1 MFMELRIGAG
11 ALTLFSDNLRAD
23 LQIRRGVWTYSI
35 QLEEEHEMLAAR
47 MHDYKK
53 PLVLEDIK
61 VPDILSDQ
69 VLVKVGG
76 AGMCRSD
83 VQLVD
88 GYFAGALKLK
98 FPITPGH
105 EIAGLV
111 AALGGRVPESTQLA
125 IGDQVV
131 VAAGW
136 GDGICRQCR
145 LGNEQIC
152 EHGSWP
158 GFGPPGGYA
167 EFIPVP
173 YRQLIRLERKLKWE
187 ELAPL
192 TDAGVTPYR
201 GIKKLR
207 AAGVLG
213 PDRVMAVFGAS
224 GLGNYAVQYAKL
236 LSSGATVVVFARND
250 EKLAIAKERGADVP
264 INTRGKSLA
273 DLQDELFKLTSK
285 RKLDAAID
293 CVGAEETIRTGIGL
307 LASAGAFVSVG
318 LVGTRIDIPLFPF
331 TAGELT
337 YHGSFWANYS
347 DLLEVLALAQKGRI
361 QHSIKRVRFEDIN
374 ENLELLRAGDI
385 VGRAVVVFDVDADSS
400 NRKSEKEA
408 VAV

>member
-1 MFMELRIGAG
+1 
-11 ALTLFSDNLRAD
+11 
-23 LQIRRGVWTYSI
+23 
-35 QLEEEHEMLAAR
+35 MLAAR
-47 MHDYKK
+47 MYGYKQ

-61 VPDILSDQ
+61 VPEIGPDQ
-69 VLVKVGG
+69 VLVRVGG

-83 VQLVD
+83 VQLID
-88 GYFAGALKLK
+88 GYFEVALKPPL
-98 FPITPGH
+98 PITPGH

-111 AALGGRVPESTQLA
+111 ASIGDGVPQSAELA

-136 GDGICRQCR
+136 GDGTCRQCR
-145 LGNEQIC
+145 VGDEQLC

-173 YRQLIRLERKLKWE
+173 YRQLIRLEHRMKWE

-213 PDRVMAVFGAS
+213 PDRVMGVFGAS
-224 GLGNYAVQYAKL
+224 GLGTYAVQYAKL
-236 LSSGATVVVFARND
+236 LSAGAAVVVFARND
-250 EKLAIAKERGADVP
+250 EKLAIAKQRGADVT
-264 INTRGKSLA
+264 INTRKKSLA
-273 DLQDELFKLTSK
+273 DIQDELFKSTGAHN
-285 RKLDAAID
+285 LDAAID
-293 CVGAEETIRTGIGL
+293 CVAAEETIQTGIGL
-307 LASAGAFVSVG
+307 LHTSGAYVSVG

-331 TAGELT
+331 TAREIT
-337 YHGSFWANYS
+337 YHGSFWANYA
-347 DLLEVLALAQKGRI
+347 DLQEVLALAQKGKI
-361 QHSIKRVRFEDIN
+361 QHTIKRVEFKDIN

-385 VGRAVVVFDVDADSS
+385 IGRAVIAFDIPWDGTSADVA
-400 NRKSEKEA
+400 NRFESLPTMRGVSAEK
-408 VAV
+408 

>member
-1 MFMELRIGAG
+1 
-11 ALTLFSDNLRAD
+11 
-23 LQIRRGVWTYSI
+23 
-35 QLEEEHEMLAAR
+35 MLAAR
-47 MHDYKK
+47 MHSYKA
-53 PLVLEDIK
+53 PLVLDDIK
-61 VPDILSDQ
+61 VPEILPDQ
-69 VLVKVGG
+69 VLVQVGG

-83 VQLVD
+83 VQLID
-88 GYFAGALKLK
+88 GYFAEALKIN

-105 EIAGLV
+105 EIAGRV
-111 AALGGRVPESTQLA
+111 AALGDRVPATTQLA
-125 IGDQVV
+125 VGDQVV

-145 LGNEQIC
+145 VGDEQIC

-173 YRQLIRLERKLKWE
+173 YRQLIRVEHKLKWE

-224 GLGNYAVQYAKL
+224 GLGSYAVQYAKL
-236 LSSGATVVVFARND
+236 LSAGATVVAFARND
-250 EKLAIAKERGADVP
+250 EKLAIAKQRGADVT

-273 DLQDELFKLTSK
+273 DLHDELFKLTGA

-293 CVGAEETIRTGIGL
+293 CVGAEETIETGIGL
-307 LASAGAFVSVG
+307 LATSGAFVSVG
-318 LVGTRIDIPLFPF
+318 LVGTRINIPLFPF
-331 TAGELT
+331 TAHELT

-347 DLLEVLALAQKGRI
+347 DLEEVLALAQKGKI
-361 QHSIKRVRFEDIN
+361 QHSIKRIKFEDVN
-374 ENLELLRAGDI
+374 ENIDLLRAGEI
-385 VGRAVVVFDVDADSS
+385 IGRAVIVFDIP
-400 NRKSEKEA
+400 E
-408 VAV
+408 

>member
-1 MFMELRIGAG
+1 
-11 ALTLFSDNLRAD
+11 
-23 LQIRRGVWTYSI
+23 
-35 QLEEEHEMLAAR
+35 MLAAR
-47 MHDYKK
+47 MYGYNR

-61 VPDILSDQ
+61 VPEILPDQ
-69 VLVKVGG
+69 VLVRVGG

-83 VQLVD
+83 VQLID
-88 GYFAGALKLK
+88 GYFEKALQTA

-111 AALGGRVPESTQLA
+111 ATVGDRVPASAELA

-136 GDGICRQCR
+136 GDGICRECR
-145 LGNEQIC
+145 LGNEQLC

-173 YRQLIRLERKLKWE
+173 YRQLIRVEHKLKWE

-213 PDRVMAVFGAS
+213 PDRVIGVFGAS
-224 GLGNYAVQYAKL
+224 GLGGYAVQYAQL
-236 LSSGATVVVFARND
+236 LSSGATVVAFARND
-250 EKLAIAKERGADVP
+250 EKLAIVKRFGADVT
-264 INTRGKSLA
+264 INTRGKSLS
-273 DLQDELFKLTSK
+273 DLQAELFKLTGK
-285 RKLDAAID
+285 RTLDAGID

-307 LASAGAFVSVG
+307 LGTGGAYTSVG
-318 LVGTRIDIPLFPF
+318 LVGTKIDIPLFPF
-331 TAGELT
+331 TAREIT

-347 DLLEVLALAQKGRI
+347 DLQEVLALAQKGKI
-361 QHSIKRVRFEDIN
+361 QHTIKPIRFQDIN
-374 ENLELLRAGDI
+374 ENLDLLRAGDI
-385 VGRAVVVFDVDADSS
+385 IGRAVIVFDVDG
-400 NRKSEKEA
+400 NGSESGSGSERLA
-408 VAV
+408 TATR

>member
-1 MFMELRIGAG
+1 
-11 ALTLFSDNLRAD
+11 
-23 LQIRRGVWTYSI
+23 
-35 QLEEEHEMLAAR
+35 MLAAR
-47 MHDYKK
+47 MHGYKQ
-53 PLVLEDIK
+53 PLVLEEVATPEIS
-61 VPDILSDQ
+61 PDQ

-83 VQLVD
+83 VQLID
-88 GYFAGALKLK
+88 GYFADALKVK

-111 AALGGRVPESTQLA
+111 AAIGDRVPQSAQFA

-145 LGNEQIC
+145 VGDEQLC

-173 YRQLIRLERKLKWE
+173 YRQLIRLEHKLKWE

-201 GIKKLR
+201 AIKKLR

-213 PDRVMAVFGAS
+213 PDRVIAVFGAS
-224 GLGNYAVQYAKL
+224 GLGSYAVQYAKL
-236 LSSGATVVVFARND
+236 LSAGATVVAFARND
-250 EKLAIAKERGADVP
+250 EKLGIAKQREADVA
-264 INTRGKSLA
+264 INTRGKSIA
-273 DLQDELFKLTSK
+273 DLHDELFRLTGK

-293 CVGAEETIRTGIGL
+293 CVGAPETIQTGIGL
-307 LASAGAFVSVG
+307 LATSGVFVSVG
-318 LVGTRIDIPLFPF
+318 LVGNKIDIPLFPF
-331 TAGELT
+331 TAREIT

-347 DLLEVLALAQKGRI
+347 DLQEVLALAQKGKI
-361 QHSIKRVRFEDIN
+361 QHSIKKIRFEDVN

-385 VGRAVVVFDVDADSS
+385 IGRAVIVFNVPA
-400 NRKSEKEA
+400 
-408 VAV
+408 

>member
-1 MFMELRIGAG
+1 
-11 ALTLFSDNLRAD
+11 
-23 LQIRRGVWTYSI
+23 
-35 QLEEEHEMLAAR
+35 MLAAR
-47 MHDYKK
+47 MYEYHK

-61 VPDILSDQ
+61 VPEIAPDQ
-69 VLVKVGG
+69 VLIKVGG

-88 GYFAGALKLK
+88 GYFEGPLKPN

-111 AALGGRVPESTQLA
+111 AALGDRVPASTELVV
-125 IGDQVV
+125 GDQVV

-145 LGNEQIC
+145 LGNEQLC

-173 YRQLIRLERKLKWE
+173 YRQLIRLKHKLKWE

-213 PDRVMAVFGAS
+213 PDRVVGVFGAS
-224 GLGNYAVQYAKL
+224 GLGHYAVQYAKL
-236 LSSGATVVVFARND
+236 LSSGATVVAFARND
-250 EKLAIAKERGADVP
+250 KKLAIVKALGADAT
-264 INTRGKSLA
+264 INTRGKSLN
-273 DLQDELFKLTSK
+273 DLQEELFKTTGS

-307 LASAGAFVSVG
+307 LATAGVFVSVG
-318 LVGTRIDIPLFPF
+318 LVGTKIDIPLFPF

-337 YHGSFWANYS
+337 YHGSFWANYA
-347 DLLEVLALAQKGRI
+347 DLQEVLALAQKGKI
-361 QHSIKRVRFEDIN
+361 QHSIKKIRFQDIN
-374 ENLELLRAGDI
+374 ENLELLRAGEI
-385 VGRAVVVFDVDADSS
+385 IGRAVILFDVNGSVPGSGNKGTAPK
-400 NRKSEKEA
+400 N
-408 VAV
+408 

>member
-1 MFMELRIGAG
+1 
-11 ALTLFSDNLRAD
+11 
-23 LQIRRGVWTYSI
+23 
-35 QLEEEHEMLAAR
+35 MLAAR
-47 MHDYKK
+47 MHGYKR

-61 VPDILSDQ
+61 VPQITPDQ
-69 VLVKVGG
+69 VLVRVGG

-83 VQLVD
+83 VQLID
-88 GYFAGALKLK
+88 GYFAAALKTN

-111 AALGGRVPESTQLA
+111 AEIGDRVPKSAELTV
-125 IGDQVV
+125 GDQVV

-145 LGNEQIC
+145 VGDEQLC

-173 YRQLIRLERKLKWE
+173 YRQLIRVEHRIRWA

-201 GIKKLR
+201 AIKKLR

-213 PDRVMAVFGAS
+213 PDRVMGVFGAS
-224 GLGNYAVQYAKL
+224 GLGSYAVQYAKL
-236 LSSGATVVVFARND
+236 LSAGATVVAFARND
-250 EKLAIAKERGADVP
+250 EKLTIAKERGADVV
-264 INTRGKSLA
+264 INTRNKSLP
-273 DLQDELFKLTSK
+273 DIQDELLKLTGA

-293 CVGAEETIRTGIGL
+293 CVGAEETIQTGIGL
-307 LASAGAFVSVG
+307 LHTSGAFVSVG
-318 LVGTRIDIPLFPF
+318 LVGTKINIPLFPF

-347 DLLEVLALAQKGRI
+347 DLQEVLALAQKGKI
-361 QHSIKRVRFEDIN
+361 QHSIKRIQFKDVN

-385 VGRAVVVFDVDADSS
+385 IGRAVIVFDIPWDGSDADAARSGSS
-400 NRKSEKEA
+400 QPTAAEQMA
-408 VAV
+408 

>member
-1 MFMELRIGAG
+1 
-11 ALTLFSDNLRAD
+11 
-23 LQIRRGVWTYSI
+23 
-35 QLEEEHEMLAAR
+35 MLAAR
-47 MHDYKK
+47 MYGYKQ
-53 PLVLEDIK
+53 PLVLEEIET
-61 VPDILSDQ
+61 PDISPTQ
-69 VLVKVGG
+69 VLVRVGG

-83 VQLVD
+83 VQLID
-88 GYFAGALKLK
+88 GYFQDAIKPA

-105 EIAGLV
+105 EIAGSV
-111 AALGGRVPESTQLA
+111 EAVGSNVPETAKLA
-125 IGDQVV
+125 VGDQVV

-167 EFIPVP
+167 EFVPVP
-173 YRQLIRLERKLKWE
+173 YRQLIRLEKRMKWE

-201 GIKKLR
+201 AIKKLR

-213 PDRVMAVFGAS
+213 PDRVMGVFGAS
-224 GLGNYAVQYAKL
+224 GLGSYAVQYAKL
-236 LSSGATVVVFARND
+236 LSGGATVVVFARND
-250 EKLAIAKERGADVP
+250 EKLAIVKQRGADVT

-273 DLQDELFKLTSK
+273 DLEDELFKRTGN

-293 CVGAEETIRTGIGL
+293 CVGAPETIQTGIGL
-307 LASAGAFVSVG
+307 LATAGVFVSVG
-318 LVGTRIDIPLFPF
+318 LVGNKIDIPLFPF

-347 DLLEVLALAQKGRI
+347 DLQEVLALAQKGQI
-361 QHSIKRVRFEDIN
+361 QHSIKRIHFQDIN

-385 VGRAVVVFDVDADSS
+385 IGRAVIVFDIDGGASGG
-400 NRKSEKEA
+400 NE
-408 VAV
+408 VAVKG

>member
-1 MFMELRIGAG
+1 
-11 ALTLFSDNLRAD
+11 
-23 LQIRRGVWTYSI
+23 
-35 QLEEEHEMLAAR
+35 
-47 MHDYKK
+47 MHGYKQ
-53 PLVLEDIK
+53 PLVLEEIQI
-61 VPDILSDQ
+61 PEILPDQ
-69 VLVKVGG
+69 VLVRVGG

-83 VQLVD
+83 VQLID
-88 GYFAGALKLK
+88 GYFAEALKVK

-105 EIAGLV
+105 EIAG
-111 AALGGRVPESTQLA
+111 RVSAIGDQVPHSTQLTV
-125 IGDQVV
+125 GDQVV

-145 LGNEQIC
+145 VGNEQLC

-173 YRQLIRLERKLKWE
+173 YRQLIRVEHKLKWE

-207 AAGVLG
+207 AAGVFG
-213 PDRVMAVFGAS
+213 PDRVMGVFGAS
-224 GLGNYAVQYAKL
+224 GLGSYAVQYAKL

-250 EKLAIAKERGADVP
+250 EKLAIAKERGADFI
-264 INTRGKSLA
+264 INTRGKSLS
-273 DLQDELFKLTSK
+273 DLQGELQKLTGK

-293 CVGAEETIRTGIGL
+293 CVGASETIQTGIGL
-307 LASAGAFVSVG
+307 LATSGAFVSVG

-347 DLLEVLALAQKGRI
+347 DLQEVLALAQKGKI
-361 QHSIKRVRFEDIN
+361 QHSIKRIRFEDVN
-374 ENLELLRAGDI
+374 ENIELLRAGEI
-385 VGRAVVVFDVDADSS
+385 MGRAVIVFDVDVNDSS
-400 NRKSEKEA
+400 PISK
-408 VAV
+408 

>member
-1 MFMELRIGAG
+1 
-11 ALTLFSDNLRAD
+11 
-23 LQIRRGVWTYSI
+23 
-35 QLEEEHEMLAAR
+35 
-47 MHDYKK
+47 MHGYKQ
-53 PLVLEDIK
+53 PLVLEEVKI
-61 VPDILSDQ
+61 PEIPPDQ
-69 VLVKVGG
+69 VLIRVGG

-83 VQLVD
+83 VQLID
-88 GYFAGALKLK
+88 GYFAEALKVK

-111 AALGGRVPESTQLA
+111 AAIGDRVPQSGQLA
-125 IGDQVV
+125 VGDQVV

-145 LGNEQIC
+145 AGNEQLC

-173 YRQLIRLERKLKWE
+173 SRQLIRIEHKLKWE

-207 AAGVLG
+207 SAGVLG
-213 PDRVMAVFGAS
+213 PDRVMGVFGAS
-224 GLGNYAVQYAKL
+224 GLGTYAVQYAKL
-236 LSSGATVVVFARND
+236 LSSGATVVAFARND
-250 EKLAIAKERGADVP
+250 EKLAIAKERGADVT
-264 INTRGKSLA
+264 INTRGKSVT
-273 DLQDELFKLTSK
+273 DLQDELFKLTGK

-293 CVGAEETIRTGIGL
+293 CVGAPETIQTGIAL
-307 LASAGAFVSVG
+307 LATSGAFVSVG

-331 TAGELT
+331 TARELT

-347 DLLEVLALAQKGRI
+347 DLQEVLALAQKGKI
-361 QHSIKRVRFEDIN
+361 QHSITRVHFGEVN
-374 ENLELLRAGDI
+374 ENLELLRAGEI
-385 VGRAVVVFDVDADSS
+385 IGRAVIVFDVDVDGSDPRSKRTAIAS
-400 NRKSEKEA
+400 
-408 VAV
+408 